1 MLDAIYQAV
10 IAGDQV
16 GVKEDVQRALAAG
29 HPPAEILDQAL
40 IAAMSEIG
48 RRYEYQECFVPE
60 MLLAARAMQ
69 ASLQVLQ
76 PHLMMAK
83 VKPAGK
89 VILGTVRGDL
99 HDIGKNLV
107 GMMLAGAGFEV
118 IDLGVDVLPDR
129 FVAAVRVHR
138 PHLLG
143 LSALL
148 TTTRSNMIATIAALQ
163 EAGLRDQVKVMVGGA
178 PITQEFA
185 DEIGADLYAPDAAA
199 ASRLARALLEVI

>member
-10 IAGDQV
+10 IAGNRI
-16 GVKEDVQRALAAG
+16 GIKEDVQQALATG
-29 HPPAEILDQAL
+29 YSPAEILDQAL

-60 MLLAARAMQ
+60 MLLAAGAMQ

-76 PHLMMAK
+76 PHLITAN
-83 VKPAGK
+83 VKPVGK

-118 IDLGVDVLPDR
+118 IDLGVDVPPEQ
-129 FVAAVRVHR
+129 FIAAVRVHR
-138 PHLLG
+138 PHLVG

-148 TTTRSNMIATIAALQ
+148 TTTMSNVTATITALQ
-163 EAGLRDQVKVMVGGA
+163 EAGLRDQVKVMIGGA

-185 DEIGADLYAPDAAA
+185 NKINADLYAPDAAA
-199 ASRLARALLEVI
+199 ASRLARALSETT